1 MTTSADSPEAK
12 ARRIMERQ
20 LERNAFALDANARR
34 TIQNSTVDLTE
45 RLELLAARKELE
57 KLARMLG
64 MEPAEFAPQE
74 VAR

>member
-20 LERNAFALDANARR
+20 LERNAFALDANVRK
-34 TIQNSTVDLTE
+34 QTVDLEE

-74 VAR
+74 MAR

>member
-12 ARRIMERQ
+12 ARRIVERQ
-20 LERNAFALDANARR
+20 LESIGFDLDANARD
-34 TIQNSTVDLTE
+34 TTVSLE
-45 RLELLAARKELE
+45 RRLELLARRKELE

-74 VAR
+74 IAR